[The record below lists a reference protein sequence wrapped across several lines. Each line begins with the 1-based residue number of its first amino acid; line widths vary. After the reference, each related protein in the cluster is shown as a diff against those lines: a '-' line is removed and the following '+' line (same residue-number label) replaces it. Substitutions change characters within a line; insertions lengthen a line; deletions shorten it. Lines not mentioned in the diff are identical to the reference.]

1 MSNEFSTYKIYAQ
14 LALDAY
20 EDHKINDVVNFN
32 DNDKYTVLNQ
42 RNFGGFSATLYENK
56 NGEKILAIRGTNV
69 NDIGAVDDLI
79 NDLLLGTIGKNWQE
93 SDLQKFYDDM
103 VKTGILSPNEKIVVT
118 GHSLGGYLAQ
128 LFTIAN
134 EDKISHTYT
143 YNAPGL
149 LGLTGTLLNL
159 FGTSNIK
166 SNKIT
171 DILAKDSINFTNA
184 MGLNAGEEVKVS
196 GDSHFIIDLTQI
208 LYFYDMAISNGAS
221 ENVVT
226 NYLSGFYNTP
236 NSLFS
241 GSVASIAQSTISQI
255 EQIVGKANGAND
267 IIEICNAYENNN
279 VKFNLDLIS
288 PNSNVTSFFS
298 GSNLSTP
305 ALYALVNLNPF
316 IVSGVDSSAYS
327 ELEKF
332 KDEYS
337 GNYVSDKAK
346 MLEAL
351 LGKSNSSAY
360 YSDLQT
366 GKIYHSETI
375 VDDATTDEYIV
386 ANKGFFFGTNS
397 NDIITG
403 KLGENFIDTRKENFI
418 YTLAGDDRITLSS
431 GSNYIEAGSG
441 SDYIDLSG
449 IKDTNSTNTIY
460 ADLKDSKDD
469 KDSGNDIIIGS
480 AGKDTMYGGSGNDKY
495 YAGNGDTIEDDDKGE
510 GSVYFNSNSPLTGG
524 TYDKDKACY
533 VGGIYEYHLNG
544 NTLIVTDTAKNESIT
559 INNYS
564 KKDKSL
570 GIDLIEAD
578 EIDIIISNATVTE
591 GDESE
596 PNKDGK
602 APYNTSIGIKLSR
615 ELKED
620 EFIIIQKYN
629 YEKQSTELVLFGT
642 LPQDYDTSLFKSLLS
657 DNKTL
662 DFSWY
667 GNKTKEEDRKY
678 CVGGVNIF
686 AKSDNLTIRDI
697 KPGYVTIKDDDK
709 DPNDDKPETY
719 DPLAID
725 LNNDGIKGTNLDYK
739 INFDLDNNGFKEA
752 TSWIDNND
760 AFIAI
765 DKNNNGAIDN
775 GSELFG
781 NKSISNNAYA
791 YTNPNAKNGF
801 EALSEF
807 DSNNDGIIDEKDK
820 EFTNLLLWQDKN
832 SNGISETDELIK
844 LSDKVKSINLNYTK
858 NGNTEISSATLQDG
872 SSVKVQDMYFNVD
885 LKKTEEIIDENQ
897 IPFEIKSLPN
907 VKAFGNL
914 KEFANLNLLVA

>member
-1 MSNEFSTYKIYAQ
+1 MSNKFSTYKIYAA
-14 LALDAY
+14 LAGDAY
-20 EDHKINDVVNFN
+20 LD
-32 DNDKYTVLNQ
+32 DKEQNKSLSNYKFEGAIHNPLT
-42 RNFGGFSATLYENK
+42 GFD
-56 NGEKILAIRGTNV
+56 LAIYSNGNEKVISFRGTDSSLFNRPI
-69 NDIGAVDDLI
+69 NTIEDLF
-79 NDLLLGTIGKNWQE
+79 NDLLLGTQGNNPQGAYN
-93 SDLQKFYDDM
+93 LVGLYDELVEQGYISSTD
-103 VKTGILSPNEKIVVT
+103 KIVVT

-184 MGLNAGEEVKVS
+184 MGLNAGEEIKVS
-196 GDSHFIIDLTQI
+196 GNSHAIEDLTQI
-208 LYFYDMAISNGAS
+208 LYFYDMAVSNGAS

-226 NYLSGFYNTP
+226 NYLSGFYNAQ
-236 NSLFS
+236 NSLLI
-241 GSVASIAQSTISQI
+241 GSVANIVQGTISKI
-255 EQIVGKANGAND
+255 DEIVRGNSNPNAD
-267 IIEICNAYENNN
+267 IVEICNAYETNN
-279 VKFNLDLIS
+279 VKFRLDLIAPTS
-288 PNSNVTSFFS
+288 SVTSIFS
-298 GSNLSTP
+298 GSNLTTP

-316 IVSGVDSSAYS
+316 IVSNINSNAYS
-327 ELEKF
+327 ELEKY
-332 KDEYS
+332 KDEFS
-337 GNYVSDKAK
+337 ENYIKDKAK
-346 MLEAL
+346 MFEAVL
-351 LGKSNSSAY
+351 KYPNTKPVNFNYFDIKTKKELYSNYPGSIGI
-360 YSDLQT
+360 QT
-366 GKIYHSETI
+366 D
-375 VDDATTDEYIV
+375 VV
-386 ANKGFFFGTNS
+386 FGTNLDETIQARS
-397 NDIITG
+397 NF
-403 KLGENFIDTRKENFI
+403 NNRI
-418 YTLAGDDRITLSS
+418 YALAGNDSIE
-431 GSNYIEAGSG
+431 GGKYNNYIEAGSG
-441 SDYIDLSG
+441 NDIIDLR
-449 IKDTNSTNTIY
+449 
-460 ADLKDSKDD
+460 DSKGENVVYGGVNNGKDNDD
-469 KDSGNDIIIGS
+469 DGNDIIYGGK
-480 AGKDTMYGGSGNDKY
+480 GKDTMYGGSGFDSY
-495 YAGNGDTIEDDDKGE
+495 YAGNGDIIEDDEKGQ
-510 GSVYFNSNSPLTGG
+510 GFVYFNSNSPLTGG
-524 TYDKDKACY
+524 TYDKDKGCY

-544 NTLIVTDTAKNESIT
+544 KTLIVKDTTKDESIT
-559 INNYS
+559 INNYH
-564 KKDKSL
+564 KDKKSL
-570 GIDLIEAD
+570 GIDLIKAD

-602 APYNTSIGIKLSR
+602 APYNTTLDIKLNR
-615 ELKED
+615 KLKED

-629 YEKQSTELVLFGT
+629 YKKQATELVLFGT
-642 LPQDYDTSLFKSLLS
+642 LPKDYDTTLFKNLLS
-657 DNKTL
+657 NNKTL

-667 GNKTKEEDRKY
+667 GNKTKEEDKKY

-719 DPLAID
+719 DPLVID

-765 DKNNNGAIDN
+765 DKNNNGTIDN

-801 EALSEF
+801 ENLKEL

-844 LSDKVKSINLNYTK
+844 LSDKVKSINLN
-858 NGNTEISSATLQDG
+858 
-872 SSVKVQDMYFNVD
+872 
-885 LKKTEEIIDENQ
+885 
-897 IPFEIKSLPN
+897 
-907 VKAFGNL
+907 
-914 KEFANLNLLVA
+914 LLIA